1 MPSNRLKAAFLALL
15 LLISCCF
22 GGCLSAEDEAV
33 LAPAALP
40 DNLDP
45 QLCEGETAAF
55 VVRHLFE
62 GLTVQTPDG
71 IAPGAAES
79 WTVSSDGLTLHL
91 HPSGRTPAGRTGI
104 R

>member
-15 LLISCCF
+15 FLISCCF

-45 QLCEGETAAF
+45 QLCTG
-55 VVRHLFE
+55 
-62 GLTVQTPDG
+62 Q
-71 IAPGAAES
+71 AELS
-79 WTVSSDGLTLHL
+79 
-91 HPSGRTPAGRTGI
+91 
-104 R
+104 

>member
-45 QLCEGETAAF
+45 QLCEGETAA
-55 VVRHLFE
+55 L
-62 GLTVQTPDG
+62 
-71 IAPGAAES
+71 
-79 WTVSSDGLTLHL
+79 
-91 HPSGRTPAGRTGI
+91 
-104 R
+104 